1 MVAASRHPGNPAVP
15 MVPFQGLSNCSCMF
29 FQTKLKHN
37 FGNAGGGWYF
47 QGFMDQHGVMHP
59 F

>member
-1 MVAASRHPGNPAVP
+1 MMPAPSGGQVP
-15 MVPFQGLSNCSCMF
+15 MVPFQGPLNYSCIF
-29 FQTKLKHN
+29 FQTQLKHR